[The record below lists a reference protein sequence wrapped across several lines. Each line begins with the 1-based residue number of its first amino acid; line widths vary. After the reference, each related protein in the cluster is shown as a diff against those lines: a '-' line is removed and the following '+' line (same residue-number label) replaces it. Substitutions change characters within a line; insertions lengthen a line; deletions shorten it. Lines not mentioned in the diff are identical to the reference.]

1 MARKSRKSGSLSI
14 ASRLF
19 SPFRRAL
26 QATGNS
32 VRTVGRTA
40 GNVAGKVV
48 GTVGKV
54 GQTYAKATNNALSN
68 ITRGRKNKRNGSMRS
83 RKGTRRAHGT
93 RRGNRR

>member
-32 VRTVGRTA
+32 ARNVGRTA

-54 GQTYAKATNNALSN
+54 GQTYAKATDNALSN
-68 ITRGRKNKRNGSMRS
+68 ITRGRKGKRSSSMRS
-83 RKGTRRAHGT
+83 RKNKT

>member
-32 VRTVGRTA
+32 ARTVGRTA

-54 GQTYAKATNNALSN
+54 GQSYAKATDNALSN
-68 ITRGRKNKRNGSMRS
+68 ITRGRKNRRNGSARS
-83 RKGTRRAHGT
+83 RRGSHKRGT